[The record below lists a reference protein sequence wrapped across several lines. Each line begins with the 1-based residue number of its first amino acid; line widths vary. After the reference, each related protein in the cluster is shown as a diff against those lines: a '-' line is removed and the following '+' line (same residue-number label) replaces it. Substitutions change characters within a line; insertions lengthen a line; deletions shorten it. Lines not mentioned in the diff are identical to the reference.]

1 MITGAQIAAQ
11 VGVIVILSV
20 LIAFYFLA
28 DGGKLWANALRRV
41 RPDVAP
47 EVDAAGSRAF
57 TVLGG
62 YMIGTG
68 AISFVGAAS
77 QLVIMVVLGIP
88 LALPVFVLSF
98 FLCFIPYIGGF
109 VSTGIALLITI
120 AVGSPLDV
128 GVMIV
133 WTLVFNIVTGNIVTP
148 LVYGRMVHLHPA
160 VVLVAIPG
168 GAAIAGML
176 GMFMVVP
183 VMAVV
188 ASTWRTVLSVIGT
201 HRKPA
206 APADEAALSAGAAGR
221 ARRTRAPA
229 PEPA

>member
-1 MITGAQIAAQ
+1 
-11 VGVIVILSV
+11 
-20 LIAFYFLA
+20 
-28 DGGKLWANALRRV
+28 
-41 RPDVAP
+41 
-47 EVDAAGSRAF
+47 
-57 TVLGG
+57 
-62 YMIGTG
+62 MIGTG

-77 QLVIMVVLGIP
+77 QLVIMLVLGIP

-109 VSTGIALLITI
+109 VSTGIALLITV
-120 AVGSPLDV
+120 AVGSPFDV

-168 GAAIAGML
+168 GAAVAGML
-176 GMFMVVP
+176 GMFIVVP

-201 HRKPA
+201 HRQSDTLS
-206 APADEAALSAGAAGR
+206 DEAVPSAPR
-221 ARRTRAPA
+221 EVVPDVPAPA
-229 PEPA
+229 PSPEPA